1 MQQQSF
7 VPWGSFVPYH
17 IASELGAN
25 PVAEL
30 VGAER
35 RLPAIALF
43 ADISGFTTL
52 SEALAGGPAG
62 AEELT
67 GILNAYFTP
76 IIALIQS
83 YGGIIGK
90 FGGDSLTAFFPIEAG
105 IDHPT
110 PRRAV
115 ACALALQASSSRYAA
130 LETSSGSFTLAM
142 RVGLADGSVYCT
154 VVGDPAS
161 RLEPIIAGSVLKRAA
176 AAEAA
181 AAPAEVVVPASMLAS
196 LGWAR
201 TAPRG
206 ERDGMAFHAVLRS
219 ADIPNPNPLA
229 PLPPFSEAAVRR
241 IGAFLPP
248 TIAQRLHAG
257 RLAFIGEHRAVTSLF
272 VGFSGFDYDDP
283 AVGAALHPYLAQIFA
298 IVQRYDGYVNKVDMG
313 DKGSTL
319 LILFGAPVSHEDD
332 TARALQ
338 CALDLR
344 EMQNAKCKMQTPAS
358 ENDSAPTAQAV
369 SMESGSAAPADADI
383 LRFAFCIG
391 IASGFVFSGQV
402 GSTLRQ
408 EYTVIGDA
416 VNLACRLMQAAAPG
430 EILAADDTARL
441 GNGGFHW
448 AEPRTLQLRGRS
460 GAVAA
465 HPLVAARAV
474 PEPNTANAPAH
485 LLGRSLELAFLQERL
500 ELALEGRGQ
509 VVSLGGSAGVGKSA
523 LAAALGEA
531 AQLRGA
537 AWLSGECVSYRTA
550 SPYLVWRPIL
560 RGLLGLADSAPPEA
574 QAKLVVARLAAID
587 ARLPPL
593 LPLLGHMLGLSVP
606 ESELTIGMEA
616 AARKAATEALVGEL
630 LTAAASEQPLLI
642 LIENCQWIDALSRDL
657 LLALA
662 RRCASL
668 PLLLLLAYRGA
679 PEAREEW
686 AAPLRAAQLPHFGE
700 LRLGDLEPADAA
712 ALVELV
718 YRRRNS
724 RGAPSEALVEQVL
737 ARTQGNPLFIVEL
750 LGMLHERGPD
760 AERAAAEGME
770 LPDTLH
776 RLVLS
781 RIDRLGE
788 SARTVLKVAS
798 VVGQEFSA
806 NWLVGVYPALGLSE
820 ALDRPLDELRRS
832 ELAILGHG
840 GVEPAYSFRH
850 VITREVAYES
860 LSTVLRT
867 DLHARVGGYIEARYA
882 ADLDP
887 FLDLLAHHYSMS
899 DNRAKQR
906 EYLLRAGIAA
916 QAAFANEAAVSFYE
930 RLLPLLAEREQSD
943 VLLRLGQVLRHI
955 GRWDAAERQFRA
967 ALRLAHDQLG
977 AARCRLEQGDL
988 LRRRGDP
995 SAQEWLEA
1003 ARRSFV
1009 AANNAP
1015 GISEAERQLGLM
1027 ALAQGDYPR
1036 ALNAFEQAIKPGSD
1050 AADPNRTSLLLVNL
1064 GAVFYTTGDLARALD
1079 CFERSLRLAAQA
1091 GNRQRVGVAVGNLG
1105 GIYHVRGDYSKA
1117 LDCYTQKLHCALE
1130 IGDRLEMCISIG
1142 NLGHIYEDQ
1151 GEFARAT
1158 SCYLRSLELA
1168 LELGDRMGVGMA
1180 LLGLGTVAIAE
1191 GELAHSEALV
1201 GQAEVV
1207 FAAMEATYELADGRV
1222 LRAELAA
1229 RSGANGLARALL
1241 LEAGE
1246 LAEAAGNDEAAGR
1259 CALLALQLD
1268 HKRGALSDDMAV
1280 ALLRERL
1287 ELLTNDERRAE
1298 LLLAL
1303 VRIDGTQAA
1312 ARAAAAGLYRALHMA
1327 TAKLAYRRAYLE
1339 LMGVALPSPPP
1350 LPAPPAPVTRR
1361 LPGRETLIE
1370 RANSFVH
1377 ALQAEPLVERAT
1389 GAG

>member
-1 MQQQSF
+1 MQQQSL

-25 PVAEL
+25 PATEL

-105 IDHPT
+105 LDHPT

-161 RLEPIIAGSVLKRAA
+161 RLEPIIAGSVLERAA

-219 ADIPNPNPLA
+219 ADIPSPNPLA
-229 PLPPFSEAAVRR
+229 PLPPFSAAAVGR
-241 IGAFLPP
+241 IAAFLPP

-283 AVGAALHPYLAQIFA
+283 AVGAALHPYLAQLFA

-344 EMQNAKCKMQTPAS
+344 ELHDGGRWAVDGAAALNPDGQ
-358 ENDSAPTAQAV
+358 SAPGALQ
-369 SMESGSAAPADADI
+369 
-383 LRFAFCIG
+383 IG

-416 VNLACRLMQAAAPG
+416 VNLASRLMQAATPG

-460 GAVAA
+460 GAVIA

-474 PEPNTANAPAH
+474 SEPNTANSPAH

-537 AWLSGECVSYRTA
+537 TWLSGECVSYRTA

-574 QAKLVVARLAAID
+574 QAKLVAARLEAID
-587 ARLPPL
+587 ARLLPL
-593 LPLLGHMLGLSVP
+593 LPLLSHMLGLAAP

-630 LTAAASEQPLLI
+630 LTAAASERPLLI
-642 LIENCQWIDALSRDL
+642 LLENCQWIDALSRDL

-724 RGAPSEALVEQVL
+724 RGTPSEALVEQVL

-832 ELAILGHG
+832 ELAILGNG

-867 DLHARVGGYIEARYA
+867 DLHARVGDYIEARYA

-955 GRWDAAERQFRA
+955 GRWDAAEQQFRA

-1036 ALNAFEQAIKPGSD
+1036 ALSAFEQAIKPGSD

-1191 GELAHSEALV
+1191 GELVHSEALV

-1229 RSGANGLARALL
+1229 RSGANGLARTLL

-1268 HKRGALSDDMAV
+1268 HERGALSDDMAV

-1287 ELLTNDERRAE
+1287 EPLTNDERRAE

-1339 LMGVALPSPPP
+1339 LMGVALPLPPP

-1370 RANSFVH
+1370 RADSFVH